1 MLAAIKEIKN
11 FVTGVRGEMK
21 VAGDEEYRRIEFGT
35 ERLLH
40 TPQSPNSLTPMEES
54 RIKQVIYH

>member
-11 FVTGVRGEMK
+11 FVAGVRGESK
-21 VAGDEEYRRIEFGT
+21 AAGDEEYRKIEFGT

-40 TPQSPNSLTPMEES
+40 TPQSPYTLTSLEES
-54 RIKQVIYH
+54 RIKQVIFH

>member
-21 VAGDEEYRRIEFGT
+21 AAGDEEYRKIEFGT

-40 TPQSPNSLTPMEES
+40 TPQPPHSLTSLEES